1 VFAKL
6 LPNGVPFLLYATRV
20 GALRKYPARV
30 RFPFESDVILAICI
44 VGLPVGDPISAVHL
58 LDAIRLVCV
67 INTSPLTIVELALSN
82 TTGVVTVTV
91 AATEVPTI
99 FVAATVNVYNVSDD
113 NSVNAKVLVDA
124 FVLPDKLSGDPVIV
138 YPVIAVPPS
147 EVGTLHETVQ
157 SIRLPELVFMLVT
170 KAVGEE
176 GGGAITVTVAA
187 TEVPTIFIAV
197 TVNVYS
203 VLTDN
208 PVNAKVL
215 VDAFVLSDKLSG
227 DPVIVYPVIA
237 VPPLEVGALQ
247 ETVQSQL
254 VLDILVILVV
264 KSVGEEGGAGVVTVT
279 VAGKE
284 GPALFEAVTVNVYSV
299 LTNNPVNVNAVID
312 PSVVPDK
319 VPGDP
324 VIVYP
329 VIVSPPEL
337 GALQETVQSQLVLDI
352 LVILVVKSV
361 GEEGTD
367 SVLANNDRVRAVC

>member
-1 VFAKL
+1 MLK
-6 LPNGVPFLLYATRV
+6 
-20 GALRKYPARV
+20 
-30 RFPFESDVILAICI
+30 S
-44 VGLPVGDPISAVHL
+44 
-58 LDAIRLVCV
+58 
-67 INTSPLTIVELALSN
+67 
-82 TTGVVTVTV
+82 
-91 AATEVPTI
+91 
-99 FVAATVNVYNVSDD
+99 VS
-113 NSVNAKVLVDA
+113 
-124 FVLPDKLSGDPVIV
+124 I
-138 YPVIAVPPS
+138 
-147 EVGTLHETVQ
+147 
-157 SIRLPELVFMLVT
+157 LVT

-215 VDAFVLSDKLSG
+215 VDAFVLPDKLSG

-237 VPPLEVGALQ
+237 VPPLEVGTLQ

-254 VLDILVILVV
+254 VLDILVILVT
-264 KSVGEEGGAGVVTVT
+264 KAVGEEGGAGVVTVT

-299 LTNNPVNVNAVID
+299 LTNNPVNVNVVID

-319 VPGDP
+319 LSGDP

-367 SVLANNDRVRAVC
+367 WLLANNDRVRAVC